1 VCFEERFFSQE
12 KNTLMIPVKFFV
24 ADGVCPPASL
34 EQKLNQLNLRLISEN
49 TRPTAI
55 SGCFNCYNVEKDQ
68 FL

>member
-1 VCFEERFFSQE
+1 
-12 KNTLMIPVKFFV
+12 MIPVKFFV